1 MLEHRRWNRWTIWTI
16 MPLLRLVLLGSLA
29 GCGWVDAWIGDEPT
43 PEPEVTGAVRLQNL
57 TLRQTDD
64 QGQILWLLQAD
75 GARYSDGGLQQI
87 EIDNLRGDLR
97 VAGKPTYTLEAKAVK
112 VRQRNDQLWIEGRT
126 TVTDVAARGTI
137 VADQFVWRGDRAL
150 LQAQKNLQ
158 IRYPQVAITAQR
170 LEADSQR
177 QELRALKAV
186 QVTSSLPEAQDLRLS
201 TDVLV
206 WQQEQER
213 LLAGVGG
220 AGGVTVV
227 GVAGDRLRAQ
237 EAEWSIPQQQVT
249 LRRSVQV
256 DLQEPRLLARGELIQ
271 WRIDRQQIISDAPLT
286 VEYPSQGITGQARR
300 GVLFLD
306 DNRAIFENARLQS
319 QPQAAQLR
327 AQRLTWR
334 IPQQQVEASGHVEI
348 QRPNAT
354 LRTAQLVWRM
364 PQQEVEAQGGVF
376 YHQANPRIQVRGQQ
390 AKGWL
395 DRQEVIVTGRVQTQ
409 VPIQVRLP

>member
-1 MLEHRRWNRWTIWTI
+1 
-16 MPLLRLVLLGSLA
+16 
-29 GCGWVDAWIGDEPT
+29 
-43 PEPEVTGAVRLQNL
+43 VTGAVRLQNL
-57 TLRQTDD
+57 TLQQTDD

-237 EAEWSIPQQQVT
+237 EAEWSIPQQQVA

-409 VPIQVRLP
+409 VPVQLRLP

>member
-57 TLRQTDD
+57 TLQQTDD

-237 EAEWSIPQQQVT
+237 EAEWSIPQQQVA

-286 VEYPSQGITGQARR
+286 VEYPSQGITDQARR

-319 QPQAAQLR
+319 QLQAAQLR

-409 VPIQVRLP
+409 VPVQLRLP

>member
-1 MLEHRRWNRWTIWTI
+1 

-57 TLRQTDD
+57 TLQQTDD

-177 QELRALKAV
+177 QELRALRAV

-237 EAEWSIPQQQVT
+237 EAEWSIPQQQVA

-409 VPIQVRLP
+409 VPVQLRLP